1 MFYNKGSIFKRIDKE
16 SEHFRAEMDLGII
29 KATFSCCYSCSIGSD
44 TL

>member
-16 SEHFRAEMDLGII
+16 SEHFRAEMDLDII
-29 KATFSCCYSCSIGSD
+29 KATFSCCCCSVGSD